1 MRICIVGASR
11 GIGKQT
17 AIKLAKEHNLIL
29 ASRSKPELDPE
40 LNIDF
45 EYIEYDALEGGLNL
59 DGNIDGLLY
68 APGSINLKPIRSL
81 KVDDFKND
89 FDINVLGFIRTFQSV
104 QSQLNEGA
112 SIVVFSTVAVQSGMA
127 YHASISAAK
136 GAIEGLTTTLA
147 AELAPKLRINA
158 IAPSLIATELTER
171 LTANEKTLAAS
182 IEKHPLKRIGKPQ
195 DAAELCQFLLSSKS
209 SWITGQIFHL
219 DGGISTIR

>member
-29 ASRSKPELDPE
+29 ASRSKPELD
-40 LNIDF
+40 IDF

-158 IAPSLIATELTER
+158 IAPSLVATELTER

-195 DAAELCQFLLSSKS
+195 DAAELCEFLLSSKS